1 MSRLTRLKD
10 TSQTA
15 TLFDRQYEY
24 NNAKQIESVTEPGRV
39 RNFSY
44 DFVNR
49 LTGMTSPTEPAES
62 CATRSATGVVAQ
74 ARTTAMNSVSSI
86 GKLNRYCGLRL
97 RSGTAISG

>member
-1 MSRLTRLKD
+1 MIARIPASPKEKIHAAGVTD

-24 NNAKQIESVTEPGRV
+24 NNANQIESVTEPGRV

-62 CATRSATGVVAQ
+62 YDFDKVGNRLSSHRSA
-74 ARTTAMNSVSSI
+74 
-86 GKLNRYCGLRL
+86 KLRL
-97 RSGTAISG
+97 